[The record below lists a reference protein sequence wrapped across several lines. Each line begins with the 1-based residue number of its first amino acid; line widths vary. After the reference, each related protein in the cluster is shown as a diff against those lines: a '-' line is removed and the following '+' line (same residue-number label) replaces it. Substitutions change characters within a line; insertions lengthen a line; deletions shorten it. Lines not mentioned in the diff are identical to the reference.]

1 LSIMKRITGVL
12 LVGLL
17 AGCAQPGPGIPGP
30 VAYDAYY
37 DDYYGPF
44 YDGYWGGD
52 GEFYYSDAAGHP
64 FRHAEVGHFRH
75 DGADG
80 FHAVHGLGGGRAGGG
95 MHGGGGAGGG
105 HEGGR

>member
-1 LSIMKRITGVL
+1 MKGFAAFAL
-12 LVGLL
+12 LGLL
-17 AGCAQPGPGIPGP
+17 AGCAAQPGPGVPGP

-52 GEFYYSDAAGHP
+52 GEFYYTDGAGHP
-64 FRHAEVGHFRH
+64 FRHAERGHFRH
-75 DGADG
+75 DAAAG
-80 FHAVHGLGGGRAGGG
+80 FHPVHGLGGGG
-95 MHGGGGAGGG
+95 MHGGGGHEGGG